1 MDVQVGRVVTAA
13 MTTVVLGVLSAACSA
28 DGPGTALERGERI
41 YAANCAQC
49 HGGDLTGTAT
59 GPSLLLAVYGP
70 GELADADIADAIRNG
85 AEQRLFEFGPMA
97 GNGAL
102 GDDQIADI
110 IAFVRA
116 EQGGVAAPD

>member
-1 MDVQVGRVVTAA
+1 MDVQVGRVVVAAVTTAA
-13 MTTVVLGVLSAACSA
+13 LSVLSAACGA

-49 HGGDLTGTAT
+49 HGADLTGNER
-59 GPSLLLAVYGP
+59 GPSLLLEVYGSD
-70 GELADADIADAIRNG
+70 ELADADIADAIRNG

-102 GDDQIADI
+102 SDQQIDAVV
-110 IAFVRA
+110 AFVRA
-116 EQGGVAAPD
+116 EQSGVADAD